1 MELTPHDQEQYDAL
15 TTSMSTVLKSMTDPH
30 LAPNTRMQLT
40 DELNG
45 ILAKR
50 QAIIYRNKPKDER
63 SPEDREVDNLFK
75 SIETIEN
82 DIYGMIE
89 QEEVI
94 KRALGSTGDRP
105 MNYKMKVRFGDIT
118 RAIRRI
124 ASIQN
129 GEINLEQER
138 QEQIDRMKK
147 DEEEQ
152 TAAFMK
158 KVDDEKARKHAFS
171 KSNWRAKSTFDKTY
185 NKPQST
191 DPFARFYLNKLDFK
205 LGQEVKALSNKEGVK
220 MLWDPYIQR
229 WYITDKKEGDPKFNE
244 VRNHLL
250 PADKNKIAK
259 EWSSTIKDELN
270 TKGPEDR
277 PLTNKI
283 HKTSEPEF
291 WKKEMKSRGL

>member
-30 LAPNTRMQLT
+30 LAPNTRMQLS

-50 QAIIYRNKPKDER
+50 QAIIYRNKPEDER

-105 MNYKMKVRFGDIT
+105 MNYKMKVLFGDIT

-138 QEQIDRMKK
+138 QEQ
-147 DEEEQ
+147 
-152 TAAFMK
+152 TA
-158 KVDDEKARKHAFS
+158 VS
-171 KSNWRAKSTFDKTY
+171 
-185 NKPQST
+185 
-191 DPFARFYLNKLDFK
+191 
-205 LGQEVKALSNKEGVK
+205 
-220 MLWDPYIQR
+220 
-229 WYITDKKEGDPKFNE
+229 
-244 VRNHLL
+244 
-250 PADKNKIAK
+250 
-259 EWSSTIKDELN
+259 
-270 TKGPEDR
+270 
-277 PLTNKI
+277 
-283 HKTSEPEF
+283 
-291 WKKEMKSRGL
+291 